1 MINRFT
7 QQNQMEYFDADYC
20 EEIVK
25 NVNYINNYISFQF
38 KSHVF
43 TSEECGS
50 G

>member
-25 NVNYINNYISFQF
+25 NVEKTFLFFLQF
-38 KSHVF
+38 DK
-43 TSEECGS
+43 T
-50 G
+50 